1 MIRYDNYGLLRNTY
15 FAHFHASGSHFKRLS
30 SPYNVVQK
38 RIPTLQNS
46 SDCIFLI
53 VFERYLR
60 IHSRKLQI
68 TAVKRR
74 NDRRV
79 IYLIVFADKIL
90 TTMRFIKYP
99 FFESGLQLLLPFTD
113 GYRFLLIHDT
123 LFLSVR
129 ILYFIRNSWRL

>member
-1 MIRYDNYGLLRNTY
+1 MIRYDNYRLLRNTY

-30 SPYNVVQK
+30 CPDNVMQERISP
-38 RIPTLQNS
+38 LQNS
-46 SDCIFLI
+46 SDRIFLI
-53 VFERYLR
+53 AFERYLR

-74 NDRRV
+74 NDHRV
-79 IYLIVFADKIL
+79 IYLIVFTDKIL

>member
-15 FAHFHASGSHFKRLS
+15 FTHFHASSCHLKRFAC
-30 SPYNVVQK
+30 PDNVVQE

-46 SDCIFLI
+46 SDRIFLI

-79 IYLIVFADKIL
+79 IYLIVFTDKIL